1 MRRLAPAFCLAV
13 LVCACAGPPKR
24 APVVSL
30 PVRYEGPSGVAQLTP
45 AELDRWWLLFND
57 PELTS
62 LEDEAFRASPDA
74 RTATARLVEAGAT
87 RGGLVAQTF
96 PTGDL
101 QGNATHSHA
110 YNIGPPSNSLF
121 PVGGTTDTEALNFN
135 VSWELDFFGR
145 LAQERRAANA
155 DLAATR
161 FDVEGAR
168 ASLAANVADSLFVTR
183 GLAIQLDD
191 ARANARIEA
200 GLEDVAARKA
210 TIGLGPTSDADR
222 VAGDLAVARSQV
234 EDLTAQLHAAR
245 RQLLILVGRGAAPTD
260 DLTVEPVAKDPPPLP
275 ATVPGELLARRPDI
289 READAKIRG
298 QGARSRLR
306 HLAFFPTFTILPGL
320 GVSNTT
326 QPGVEF
332 IPPVTLIPAQQTT
345 ALGLWSLGL
354 GVSAPVL
361 SIPQLRFEAKAEDA
375 RTTQAVIAYEKTVQT
390 AYGEAEI
397 ALVELAADER
407 RLAILR
413 DGEARARRASDAA
426 QKRYADGLDEL
437 TPALSAE
444 QAWRT
449 TRSALTAE
457 RVQALRRAVQTYKAL
472 GGGWAYA
479 LPVGAK
485 S

>member
-30 PVRYEGPSGVAQLTP
+30 PVRYEGPSGVAQLAP
-45 AELDRWWLLFND
+45 ADLDRWWLLFDD

-96 PTGDL
+96 PTGDP

-110 YNIGPPSNSLF
+110 SNIGPPSNSLF

-145 LAQERRAANA
+145 LAQKRRAANA

-168 ASLAANVADSLFVTR
+168 ASLAASVADSLFVTR

-210 TIGLGPTSDADR
+210 TVGLGPTSDADR

-245 RQLLILVGRGAAPTD
+245 RQLLILDRPRGGADRRSDRGTGCQGSPSDPADRSGGTSIAATRHSRGGREDSGSGSAQQAAPSGLLSHLHHSAGTWCFQHHPAWRRVHSSSHPVASATDHGPWTMVAGPGGKCSGAEHSPTEIRGPGRGCPNHAGGD
-260 DLTVEPVAKDPPPLP
+260 CLRKDGGDRL
-275 ATVPGELLARRPDI
+275 R
-289 READAKIRG
+289 
-298 QGARSRLR
+298 RSRNR
-306 HLAFFPTFTILPGL
+306 PC
-320 GVSNTT
+320 
-326 QPGVEF
+326 
-332 IPPVTLIPAQQTT
+332 
-345 ALGLWSLGL
+345 
-354 GVSAPVL
+354 
-361 SIPQLRFEAKAEDA
+361 
-375 RTTQAVIAYEKTVQT
+375 RTCRRRTQARHPSLRRRARQT
-390 AYGEAEI
+390 SVRCG
-397 ALVELAADER
+397 
-407 RLAILR
+407 LR
-413 DGEARARRASDAA
+413 DAM
-426 QKRYADGLDEL
+426 
-437 TPALSAE
+437 
-444 QAWRT
+444 RT
-449 TRSALTAE
+449 
-457 RVQALRRAVQTYKAL
+457 
-472 GGGWAYA
+472 GWTN
-479 LPVGAK
+479 
-485 S
+485 